1 MHFFLCGCTAK
12 HPYCILSSLFSF
24 FHCFLQWLLPL
35 LGLGALQKKKH
46 VSYVGLHH
54 CICGITHRWTRL
66 PCVLPKN
73 WLILLTTFLL
83 KLQVIKNSKIQ
94 WKTKHHISRGATS
107 QNRLRQVKQS
117 RALLAGFAALQFCT
131 SFFLS
136 WKQPQ
141 WTHTHITAWWDNQR
155 TIIINGHL
163 HVVHCALKAW
173 FYIYTGMG
181 TGGCVAMSDCQKAL
195 CASSFLLF
203 ITSINEV
210 SFSALNLRRTMR
222 RRSWYPQQIAA
233 LQHLESVPE
242 IWWPTFS
249 EVPPPSH
256 HLSAGQVGRNAWP
269 EISGRAASNGI
280 WSTLNATHRL
290 LSQISQLFFS
300 SSFKLGKNTREKRSS
315 TLSSFFTYSH
325 QKDYWATLIM
335 S

>member
-1 MHFFLCGCTAK
+1 MAAQKNILTVSCRPSLAFSTAFCSDSFRCLAWVLCRRKSTFHTWGYITASVASRTGGHGSHAFCQRTDK
-12 HPYCILSSLFSF
+12 FCSRLSCWNFK
-24 FHCFLQWLLPL
+24 W
-35 LGLGALQKKKH
+35 
-46 VSYVGLHH
+46 
-54 CICGITHRWTRL
+54 W
-66 PCVLPKN
+66 
-73 WLILLTTFLL
+73 
-83 KLQVIKNSKIQ
+83 NSKIQ
-94 WKTKHHISRGATS
+94 WYTKHHISRGATS

-155 TIIINGHL
+155 TIIIHHHL

-173 FYIYTGMG
+173 FYIYTSRG

-195 CASSFLLF
+195 RASSFLLF

-249 EVPPPSH
+249 EEPPPSH

-269 EISGRAASNGI
+269 EISGRAASNSI

-290 LSQISQLFFS
+290 SSQISQRCFF
-300 SSFKLGKNTREKRSS
+300 SSFKLGKSTWEKRSS
-315 TLSSFFTYSH
+315 TFSSFFTYTYSSS
-325 QKDYWATLIM
+325 WAKWP
-335 S
+335 